1 MLHSLAKCK
10 KNIGSKTY
18 SFPFSITLYLT
29 NFTECHKHG
38 NWHIILV
45 QVLARGLIYLILSA
59 RIWNGKC
66 LVSWRVAC
74 NSEG

>member
-45 QVLARGLIYLILSA
+45 QVLARGLIYLI
-59 RIWNGKC
+59 
-66 LVSWRVAC
+66 
-74 NSEG
+74 